1 MARQCC
7 TADSCI
13 SVTIING
20 KNRYESY
27 AASILTSSIM
37 VIARYYPIDQ
47 AEVDIDG
54 STGSPSVG
62 GGAGSDILA
71 VSNFEA
77 TYVLICGITSLSTS
91 TTFAFSTHQLLT
103 HQRNEHSLPEVNT

>member
-1 MARQCC
+1 
-7 TADSCI
+7 
-13 SVTIING
+13 
-20 KNRYESY
+20 
-27 AASILTSSIM
+27 M